1 MIPDYLNYLLT
12 GVMKNEYTNATTT
25 QLVNATTASWDW
37 ELLTQL
43 KIPTRIFKPLSK
55 PGTIVGQVTAAIKDR
70 IGFDTTVVLPATHDT
85 GSAVMAVPMADDD
98 SLYVSS
104 GTWALMGIE
113 RDYAD
118 CSEESEALNFT
129 NEGGY
134 EFRYR
139 YLKNIMGMWMLQNL
153 RKEFTHKYTFE
164 EQFTLAKVADY
175 FTSVVDVNDESFLAP
190 TSMKEAIREYC
201 VRTGQAKP
209 ETDGEFL
216 MCIYRSLVA
225 CYEKTIGEIEKIT
238 GKTYKTVHIVGG
250 GCQDAFLNSLL
261 AATTGKQVY
270 AGPIEAT
277 ALGNVL
283 AQMIQDE
290 QFKDLQEARMAIRE
304 SFAITPVTVGAK
316 TITYTI

>member
-1 MIPDYLNYLLT
+1 M
-12 GVMKNEYTNATTT
+12 
-25 QLVNATTASWDW
+25 
-37 ELLTQL
+37 
-43 KIPTRIFKPLSK
+43 
-55 PGTIVGQVTAAIKDR
+55 
-70 IGFDTTVVLPATHDT
+70 
-85 GSAVMAVPMADDD
+85 MAN
-98 SLYVSS
+98 L
-104 GTWALMGIE
+104 
-113 RDYAD
+113 
-118 CSEESEALNFT
+118 
-129 NEGGY
+129 GG
-134 EFRYR
+134 
-139 YLKNIMGMWMLQNL
+139 
-153 RKEFTHKYTFE
+153 
-164 EQFTLAKVADY
+164 
-175 FTSVVDVNDESFLAP
+175 
-190 TSMKEAIREYC
+190 
-201 VRTGQAKP
+201 
-209 ETDGEFL
+209 TDGEFL